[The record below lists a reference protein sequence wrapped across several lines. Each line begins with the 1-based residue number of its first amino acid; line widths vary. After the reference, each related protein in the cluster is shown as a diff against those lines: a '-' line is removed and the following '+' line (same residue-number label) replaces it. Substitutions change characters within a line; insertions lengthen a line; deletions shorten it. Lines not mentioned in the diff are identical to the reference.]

1 MSPTFEATFW
11 GFISGGALVLGAAVG
26 YFARVPGSVVAGVM
40 AFNSRPNYNDCCS
53 FQSRSKAF
61 VQIAVFKCLRTLNLK
76 GF

>member
-40 AFNSRPNYNDCCS
+40 AFNSRPNYGVKICTK
-53 FQSRSKAF
+53 FKVAIFRSRMIGIIF
-61 VQIAVFKCLRTLNLK
+61 
-76 GF
+76 